1 MDYNA
6 ISLFSGAMGLD
17 LGIEAAGFKIKVCV
31 EMNKYAAQTIR
42 DNSQIPVIEEDINTV
57 SSQKI
62 LDTAKLEKKDVTLV
76 VGGPPCQAFSTAGKQ
91 RGFADFRGNL
101 IIQYL
106 RVIKDIRP
114 QYFILENVRGLLSA
128 KLNMVPP
135 EYQEYENIKSISGSV
150 MHFITSELKKI
161 GYSISYALLNAA
173 NYGVPEKR
181 ERVIVIGHLG
191 ERVPIPRPTHS
202 EKAKYE
208 TKNWVTLRD
217 AIGDLAERE
226 DLHFIPLRPKS
237 IPYMKLLKEG
247 ENWRNLP
254 PELAQEAMGKA
265 YNLSGGKTGFLR
277 RLKFDEPSPTLV
289 TSPTMPATLLCHPT
303 KLRPLAI
310 EEYARIQ
317 QFPDN
322 WKFAGPIEEV
332 YKQIGNAVPVGLGQA
347 AGRQIMRHIKESIP
361 IEEETLNK
369 IPYSRYKNTTDQI
382 CWTLFEEKAK
392 YNISEK

>member
-1 MDYNA
+1 
-6 ISLFSGAMGLD
+6 MGLD

>member
-1 MDYNA
+1 MEYNA

-42 DNSQIPVIEEDINTV
+42 DNSQIPVIEEDIKTV

-208 TKNWVTLRD
+208 TKNWITLRD

-322 WKFAGPIEEV
+322 WTFAGPIEEV

>member
-1 MDYNA
+1 MEYNA